1 MQKTNVTRPSGS
13 AARRG
18 LQIAL
23 AALSLAAALT
33 ATPVRAEYPAKIIK
47 IVVPFSSGGGTDII
61 ARTLAQEISSDLGKP
76 VIIENKP
83 GAGTVIGTQTV
94 ADQRARRLHAA
105 AGKLR
110 PRGQPE
116 LEQQASV

>member
-1 MQKTNVTRPSGS
+1 MQKSNVTRPSGS

-76 VIIENKP
+76 VIIEQ
-83 GAGTVIGTQTV
+83 AGSRHRHRN
-94 ADQRARRLHAA
+94 ADRRHQRARRLHAA

-110 PRGQPE
+110 SRGQSE